1 MLVLGDAGK
10 AFVLNKLYF
19 ASVGT
24 IDNGVLSF
32 RPSCKLL
39 CSIVFAS
46 NNVASAGF

>member
-1 MLVLGDAGK
+1 MLVLDYAGK
-10 AFVLNKLYF
+10 ASILDKFYF
-19 ASVGT
+19 ATVGT

-32 RPSCKLL
+32 SCKLL